1 MFLPQAMALAKLQ
14 EDKLHDRRKGS
25 YSYSQ
30 PAFITTPST
39 YVSNP
44 PASPTINPAFP
55 STPTPHLPF
64 KRLSS
69 EELAVHRN
77 HGLCYH
83 CDEQWTRGHQCNTG
97 GERHHYGLQYFLSS
111 DTSGHPGP

>member
-39 YVSNP
+39 YVSTP
-44 PASPTINPAFP
+44 P
-55 STPTPHLPF
+55 
-64 KRLSS
+64 
-69 EELAVHRN
+69 
-77 HGLCYH
+77 
-83 CDEQWTRGHQCNTG
+83 
-97 GERHHYGLQYFLSS
+97 LQYFLSS